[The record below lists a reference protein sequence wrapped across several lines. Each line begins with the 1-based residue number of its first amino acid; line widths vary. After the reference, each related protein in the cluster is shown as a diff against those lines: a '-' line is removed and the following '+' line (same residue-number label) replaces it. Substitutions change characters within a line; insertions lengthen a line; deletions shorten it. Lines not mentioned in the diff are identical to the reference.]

1 MTPPVKIIIDTDIGD
16 DVDDALAIAWAMLRP
31 ELDLRAITT
40 VFGPVDLRAQLLAKL
55 LQLFARQD
63 IPFAAGERQ
72 PLAMPPGDPRHAAM
86 TRTPNQHPLVLPGEP
101 LPAPAACSG
110 EELLARTIDAHA
122 GDIWLVT
129 IGAMTNAA
137 RLIERRPATAA
148 KLKGIACMAAET
160 RLLRKEYNIL
170 CDPEAA
176 RLCFRSGLVRFV
188 GTWDVT
194 RRVAMR
200 PADIDALEALG
211 TERSRALLKLTAL
224 WQPHQKWKPRPVMYD
239 LCPLLWLFAPQLFQT
254 EPMRLDVEL
263 AGTLTRGMTVPV
275 GNGPEIAVTTGMD
288 ENTALQIL
296 IDTLVAGCRAG

>member
-1 MTPPVKIIIDTDIGD
+1 MTPVKIIIDTDIGD
-16 DVDDALAIAWAMLRP
+16 DVDDAIAIAWAMLRP
-31 ELDLRAITT
+31 ELDIRAITT
-40 VFGPVDLRAQLLAKL
+40 VFGPVEKRAQLVAKL
-55 LQLFARQD
+55 LKLFGRED
-63 IPFAAGERQ
+63 IAFAAGESR
-72 PLAMPPGDPRHAAM
+72 PLSMPDGDPRHAAM
-86 TRTPNQHPLVLPGEP
+86 AREPNQYPLVVPGET
-101 LPAPAACSG
+101 LPAPAACGG
-110 EELLARTIDAHA
+110 EELLARTIDSHA

-160 RLLRKEYNIL
+160 HLLRREYNII

-176 RLCFRSGLVRFV
+176 RVCFRNGLVRYV

-200 PADIDALEALG
+200 PGDMDALEAAG

-239 LCPLLWLFAPQLFQT
+239 LCPLLWLFAPQVFKT

-263 AGTLTRGMTVPV
+263 AGTLTRGMAVPV
-275 GNGPEIAVTTGMD
+275 SNGPEIAVTTGMD
-288 ENTALQIL
+288 ENAALQNL
-296 IDTLVAGCRAG
+296 IDTLVAGCRADV

>member
-1 MTPPVKIIIDTDIGD
+1 MTPARIIIDTDIGD
-16 DVDDALAIAWAMLRP
+16 DVDDAIAIAWAMRRP
-31 ELDLRAITT
+31 ELDIRAITT
-40 VFGPVDLRAQLLAKL
+40 VFGPVDKRAQLVAKL
-55 LQLFARQD
+55 LKLFGRED
-63 IPFAAGERQ
+63 IPFGAGEGW
-72 PLAMPPGDPRHAAM
+72 PLSMPDGDPRHAWM
-86 TRTPNQHPLVLPGEP
+86 TREPNQYPLVVPGEA
-101 LPAPAACSG
+101 LPAPAACGG

-148 KLKGIACMAAET
+148 KLKGIACMAAEPH
-160 RLLRKEYNIL
+160 LLRREYNIL

-176 RLCFRSGLVRFV
+176 RVCFRSGLVRYV

-200 PADIDALEALG
+200 AADMDALEAVG

-239 LCPLLWLFAPQLFQT
+239 LCPLLWLFAPQMFKT
-254 EPMRLDVEL
+254 EPMKLDVEL

-275 GNGPEIAVTTGMD
+275 SNGPEIAVTTGMD
-288 ENTALQIL
+288 ENAALQIL
-296 IDTLVAGCRAG
+296 IDTLVAGCRAGA